1 MQDPN
6 IVDSVAESG
15 QETDDKRYN
24 QNDGKIDVMKHEDTD
39 DRAYYVF
46 ESKAY
51 TGQVDIDV

>member
-51 TGQVDIDV
+51 TG